1 MIAEKFCEKKYFCGT
16 KIKGGGDH
24 ILLLQ
29 SLHDKYLEAGFAS
42 SLLKLDYLGFIF
54 MEYEWLKVER

>member
-1 MIAEKFCEKKYFCGT
+1 MKKNFRGS
-16 KIKGGGDH
+16 KIKRGEDH

-42 SLLKLDYLGFIF
+42 LPLKLDYLGFIF
-54 MEYEWLKVER
+54 MEYEWLKIER